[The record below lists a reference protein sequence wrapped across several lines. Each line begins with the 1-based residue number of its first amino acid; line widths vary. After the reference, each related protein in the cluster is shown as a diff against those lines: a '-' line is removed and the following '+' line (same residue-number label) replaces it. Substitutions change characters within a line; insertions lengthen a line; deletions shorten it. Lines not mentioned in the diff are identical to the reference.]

1 MKNTVVSERY
11 AQALFDISQK
21 ESLTEKVQ
29 EDLNVITIT
38 LKDYP
43 DFSNLLLHPVIS
55 YQDKKDMF
63 AKIFSGKIEKVT
75 ENTVMLLIDKKRE
88 ALIPEISE
96 LFKQMYNN
104 LHSRVVAEVYTPIE
118 IGKNVLSILKD
129 KLEQYLSKEVEIEDH
144 IDPKIL
150 GGVLVKIG
158 DRVIDGT
165 IKTKFE
171 NMARSLR

>member
-63 AKIFSGKIEKVT
+63 AKIFSGKIEK
-75 ENTVMLLIDKKRE
+75 L
-88 ALIPEISE
+88 
-96 LFKQMYNN
+96 Q
-104 LHSRVVAEVYTPIE
+104 
-118 IGKNVLSILKD
+118 
-129 KLEQYLSKEVEIEDH
+129 
-144 IDPKIL
+144 KIL
-150 GGVLVKIG
+150 
-158 DRVIDGT
+158 
-165 IKTKFE
+165 
-171 NMARSLR
+171 